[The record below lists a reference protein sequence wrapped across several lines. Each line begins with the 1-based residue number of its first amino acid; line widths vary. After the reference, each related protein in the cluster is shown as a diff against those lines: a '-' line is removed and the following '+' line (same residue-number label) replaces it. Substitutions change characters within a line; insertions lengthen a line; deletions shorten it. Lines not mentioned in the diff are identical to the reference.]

1 MVNEQELVLPLGSS
15 AVAFTVV
22 VPTGKLEPDAWS
34 VVTVTLDEQLSVAVT
49 VKLTVVEVAV
59 EFGGKVTVMLL
70 GQEITGA
77 VVSTTFT
84 VRVAIAVYR
93 PSVAE

>member
-1 MVNEQELVLPLGSS
+1 M
-15 AVAFTVV
+15 
-22 VPTGKLEPDAWS
+22 
-34 VVTVTLDEQLSVAVT
+34 TVTLDEQVSVAVT
-49 VKLTVVEVAV
+49 VKLTVAEVAD

-70 GQEITGA
+70 GHEMTGA

-84 VRVAIAVYR
+84 VRVAVAEFV

>member
-1 MVNEQELVLPLGSS
+1 M
-15 AVAFTVV
+15 VV

-49 VKLTVVEVAV
+49 VKLTVADVAV
-59 EFGGKVTVMLL
+59 EFGGKVSVMLP
-70 GQEITGA
+70 GQEMTGP

-84 VRVAIAVYR
+84 VRVAIAEFV